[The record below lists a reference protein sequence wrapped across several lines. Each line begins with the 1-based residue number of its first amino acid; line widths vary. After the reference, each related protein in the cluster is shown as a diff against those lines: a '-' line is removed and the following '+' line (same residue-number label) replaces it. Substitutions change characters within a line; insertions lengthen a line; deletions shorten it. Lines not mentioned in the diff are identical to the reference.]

1 VKISSQTAADFERA
15 TVGARRR
22 DDPVAIDLECA
33 GMPRFPDVS
42 SSLAAVEGSVFT
54 RLPQPAAPARFPLHV
69 GDTWLEPPPG
79 CRMQDLVAEEHPG
92 LHRYASPRGLPELLE
107 AAARRVAARSGVA
120 TEASDLLITA
130 GATGGLAAA
139 VGATVAPGEEVLL
152 LAPYWPLIPGIVRC
166 FHGVPVAVRV
176 IGAVETADDLVQQV
190 ERARTER
197 TVAVYF
203 GSPNNPTG
211 RMLPPDWIAALV
223 EWARARELWILDD
236 EVYEDCVF
244 TGRHVYARSLAPERT
259 FAAHSFSKAFGMAGN
274 RCGYVVGPADRMASL
289 GKVSLH
295 AFYSTP
301 TASQAAALRALDGRA
316 EAWLAQA
323 RAHYERAGRHAAQR
337 LGLAEPEGS
346 TFLFVDVGA
355 SLGSRGLGGFLAD
368 CAASG
373 LMLAPGPSFGPYPT
387 HVRLCYTC
395 CPPEVVE
402 RGVEV
407 LAERLGQR

>member
-1 VKISSQTAADFERA
+1 MTTE
-15 TVGARRR
+15 
-22 DDPVAIDLECA
+22 LECA
-33 GMPRFPDVS
+33 SMPRFPDVS
-42 SSLAAVEGSVFT
+42 PSLAAVEGSVFT
-54 RLPQPAAPARFPLHV
+54 RLPPAKTAARFPLHV

-79 CRMQDLVAEEHPG
+79 CRMQDLAAEEHPG

-107 AAARRVAARSGVA
+107 AVARRVAERSGVA
-120 TEASDLLITA
+120 TAPSDVLITA

-139 VGATVAPGEEVLL
+139 VGATVGPGEEVLL

-166 FHGVPVAVRV
+166 FHGVPVPVPL
-176 IGAVETADDLVQQV
+176 IGAVESAEAAVERV
-190 ERARTER
+190 ERARTQH

-211 RMLPPDWIAALV
+211 RMLPPDWIVALV
-223 EWARARELWILDD
+223 EWARAEELWVLAD
-236 EVYEDCVF
+236 EVYEDCVY

-274 RCGYVVGPADRMASL
+274 RCGYVVGPGERMASL

-316 EAWLAQA
+316 DAWLAEA
-323 RAHYERAGRHAAQR
+323 RAQYERAGRNAARR
-337 LGLAEPEGS
+337 LGLDEPEGS
-346 TFLFVDVGA
+346 TFLFLDVA
-355 SLGSRGLGGFLAD
+355 SRLGPRGLGGFLED
-368 CAASG
+368 CAVAG
-373 LMLAPGPSFGPYPT
+373 LLLAPGPSFGPYPT

-395 CPPEVVE
+395 CPPEIVE
-402 RGVEV
+402 QGVEV